1 VICPYKNKFEIEV
14 LFVSF
19 DVNFSYYLL
28 LMNMELS
35 ETYFDYNN
43 FGLSESLRFG
53 EFDSGIGATHG
64 GISGLFPAI
73 IKALV
78 TRIYVCY

>member
-1 VICPYKNKFEIEV
+1 
-14 LFVSF
+14 
-19 DVNFSYYLL
+19 
-28 LMNMELS
+28 MNMELS